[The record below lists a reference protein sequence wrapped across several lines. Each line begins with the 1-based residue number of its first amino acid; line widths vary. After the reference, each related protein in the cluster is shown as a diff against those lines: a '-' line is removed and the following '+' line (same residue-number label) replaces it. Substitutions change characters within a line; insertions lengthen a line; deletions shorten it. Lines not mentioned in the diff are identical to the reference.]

1 MRNAVRV
8 VSLLLAL
15 GGVAACGSKA
25 PPPPAAAIAAE
36 PHWQDVF
43 DTTPELLVVVRPKA
57 LTGDRIYGALLRRAI
72 ATAREKSS
80 VVAATR
86 FADAVED
93 ADEVVVGF
101 RPDTPDHAGEI
112 VLIARGVRADV
123 DPAKLVDSEGHG
135 LWTPGPSGAARELVC
150 EQDAHG
156 HPLGASLFEL
166 PGRTWVIA
174 TGAARQRA
182 RDAFAHPFARPPM
195 DLDPS
200 ALAIV
205 RIDGP
210 SLVARVAF
218 LQEYGS
224 FAAAGRHLKS
234 VTFSLPP
241 GGEGSVKGTLAYA
254 DEDAAALAEVSI
266 REHVDAVAR
275 LQKPESL
282 TWLGS
287 AKVERP
293 DTRVVMTAPLPP
305 KIVDALLSA
314 GGTSLPAVQGSGL
327 PAR

>member
-1 MRNAVRV
+1 MNRTVRAL
-8 VSLLLAL
+8 SLLLAL
-15 GGVAACGSKA
+15 GGATACASK
-25 PPPPAAAIAAE
+25 PPPPPDHASVAE
-36 PHWQDVF
+36 AHWQDVF
-43 DTTPELLVVVRPKA
+43 ETTPELLVVVRPKG
-57 LTGDRIYGALLRRAI
+57 LTQDRIYGALLRRAI
-72 ATAREKSS
+72 ATARERSS

-93 ADEVVVGF
+93 ADEVVVGL
-101 RPDTPDHAGEI
+101 RPDTPDHVGEI
-112 VLIARGVRADV
+112 VLVARGVRADI
-123 DPAKLVDSEGHG
+123 DPVKLVDSEGHG
-135 LWTPGPSGAARELVC
+135 LWTPGPNGAVRELVC

-195 DLDPS
+195 ELDPS

-218 LQEYGS
+218 LQQYGGL
-224 FAAAGRHLKS
+224 AAAGRRLKS

-241 GGEGSVKGTLAYA
+241 GGDGSVKGTLTYA
-254 DEDAAALAEVSI
+254 DEDAAAFAEVSI

-275 LQKPESL
+275 QKPEGL
-282 TWLGS
+282 TWIGS
-287 AKVERP
+287 ARVERP
-293 DTRVVMTAPLPP
+293 DTRVVLTAPLPP
-305 KIVDALLSA
+305 KLVDAFLSA
-314 GGTSLPAVQGSGL
+314 GGASLQVQGSGL
-327 PAR
+327 PAQ

>member
-1 MRNAVRV
+1 MNRTARV
-8 VSLLLAL
+8 VSLLVAL
-15 GGVAACGSKA
+15 GAVTACGAKA
-25 PPPPAAAIAAE
+25 PPPSASAIAAE

-57 LTGDRIYGALLRRAI
+57 LTQDRVYGALLRRAI
-72 ATAREKSS
+72 ATAREKSA

-93 ADEVVVGF
+93 ADEVVVGL

-112 VLIARGVRADV
+112 VLAARGVRADI
-123 DPAKLVDSEGHG
+123 DPVKLVDAEGHG
-135 LWTPGPSGAARELVC
+135 LWTPGPSGAVRELVC

-182 RDAFAHPFARPPM
+182 RDAFAHPFARPSM
-195 DLDPS
+195 ELDAS

-218 LQEYGS
+218 LQEYGGL
-224 FAAAGRHLKS
+224 AAAGRRLKS

-266 REHVDAVAR
+266 REHVDAFAR
-275 LQKPESL
+275 KKPEG
-282 TWLGS
+282 WEWFGS

-293 DTRVVMTAPLPP
+293 DKRVVMTAPLPP
-305 KIVDALLSA
+305 KLVDAFMSA
-314 GGTSLPAVQGSGL
+314 GGTSLAVQGSGL
-327 PAR
+327 PAQ

>member
-1 MRNAVRV
+1 MKKTVRV
-8 VSLLLAL
+8 LSLLFAI
-15 GGVAACGSKA
+15 GGATACASK
-25 PPPPAAAIAAE
+25 PPAAPTQAAVAE

-43 DTTPELLVVVRPKA
+43 DATPELLVVVRPKA
-57 LTGDRIYGALLRRAI
+57 LTQDRIYGALLRRAI
-72 ATAREKSS
+72 ATARERSA

-93 ADEVVVGF
+93 ADEVVAGL

-112 VLIARGVRADV
+112 VLVARGVRADI
-123 DPAKLVDSEGHG
+123 DPVKLVDSEGHG
-135 LWTPGPSGAARELVC
+135 LWAPGPSGDVRELVC

-156 HPLGASLFEL
+156 HPVGASLFEL

-182 RDAFAHPFARPPM
+182 RDAFAHPLARPPM
-195 DLDPS
+195 DLDAS

-218 LQEYGS
+218 LQEYGGL
-224 FAAAGRHLKS
+224 AAAGRRLKA

-241 GGEGSVKGTLAYA
+241 GGEGAVKATLSYA
-254 DEDAAALAEVSI
+254 DEDAAAFAQVAI
-266 REHVDAVAR
+266 QEHIDAVAR
-275 LQKPESL
+275 QKPANL
-282 TWLGS
+282 AWIGS

-293 DTRVVMTAPLPP
+293 DTRVVLTAPLPP
-305 KIVDALLSA
+305 KLIDAFLSA
-314 GGTSLPAVQGSGL
+314 GASGL
-327 PAR
+327 PAQ

>member
-1 MRNAVRV
+1 M
-8 VSLLLAL
+8 
-15 GGVAACGSKA
+15 
-25 PPPPAAAIAAE
+25 
-36 PHWQDVF
+36 
-43 DTTPELLVVVRPKA
+43 
-57 LTGDRIYGALLRRAI
+57 
-72 ATAREKSS
+72 
-80 VVAATR
+80 
-86 FADAVED
+86 
-93 ADEVVVGF
+93 
-101 RPDTPDHAGEI
+101 
-112 VLIARGVRADV
+112 
-123 DPAKLVDSEGHG
+123 
-135 LWTPGPSGAARELVC
+135 WTPGPSGAVRELVC

-195 DLDPS
+195 ELDAS

-218 LQEYGS
+218 LQEFGGLRRGGAPPQVGDLQPAS
-224 FAAAGRHLKS
+224 RRRGLGQRNAGVHRRGLRGAR
-234 VTFSLPP
+234 
-241 GGEGSVKGTLAYA
+241 GGL
-254 DEDAAALAEVSI
+254 D

-305 KIVDALLSA
+305 KLVDAFLSA
-314 GGTSLPAVQGSGL
+314 GGTSLPVQGQWAPGSVSGAYG
-327 PAR
+327 PVGAG

>member
-1 MRNAVRV
+1 MKKTLRV

-15 GGVAACGSKA
+15 GAVTGCAGK
-25 PPPPAAAIAAE
+25 PPPRAAGAIATE

-43 DTTPELLVVVRPKA
+43 DTTPELLVVVRPKG
-57 LTGDRIYGALLRRAI
+57 LTQDRVYGALLRRAI

-93 ADEVVVGF
+93 ADEVVVGL

-112 VLIARGVRADV
+112 VLVARGVRADI
-123 DPAKLVDSEGHG
+123 DPVKLVDAEGHG
-135 LWTPGPSGAARELVC
+135 LWTSGPSGAVRELVC

-156 HPLGASLFEL
+156 HPVGASLFEL

-174 TGAARQRA
+174 TGSARQRA

-195 DLDPS
+195 ELDPS

-218 LQEYGS
+218 LQEYGGL
-224 FAAAGRHLKS
+224 AAAGRRLKS
-234 VTFSLPP
+234 VTFSLTP
-241 GGEGSVKGTLAYA
+241 GGEGSVKGTLTYA
-254 DEDAAALAEVSI
+254 DEDAAAFAEVSI
-266 REHVDAVAR
+266 RKHVDAVAR
-275 LQKPESL
+275 LQKPEGL

-293 DTRVVMTAPLPP
+293 DARVVMTAPLPP
-305 KIVDALLSA
+305 KLVDAFLSA
-314 GGTSLPAVQGSGL
+314 GGTSLAVKGSGL
-327 PAR
+327 PAQ

>member
-1 MRNAVRV
+1 MKHAVRV
-8 VSLLLAL
+8 VSLLVAL
-15 GGVAACGSKA
+15 GGATACGSST
-25 PPPPAAAIAAE
+25 PTRPARVVGAE

-57 LTGDRIYGALLRRAI
+57 LTQDRIFGALLRRAI
-72 ATAREKSS
+72 ATARERSS

-93 ADEVVVGF
+93 AEEVVVGL

-112 VLIARGVRADV
+112 VLVARGVRADI
-123 DPAKLVDSEGHG
+123 DPVKLVDSEGHG
-135 LWTPGPSGAARELVC
+135 LWTLGPSGGVRELVC
-150 EQDAHG
+150 DQDAHG
-156 HPLGASLFEL
+156 HPVGASLFEL

-195 DLDPS
+195 KLDPS

-210 SLVARVAF
+210 SFVARVAF
-218 LQEYGS
+218 LQEYGGL
-224 FAAAGRHLKS
+224 AAVGRRLKS

-241 GGEGSVKGTLAYA
+241 GGEVSVKATLGYA
-254 DEDAAALAEVSI
+254 DEDAAALSEVSI

-275 LQKPESL
+275 LQKPEGL
-282 TWLGS
+282 TWIGT

-293 DTRVVMTAPLPP
+293 DTRVVLTAPLPP
-305 KIVDALLSA
+305 KLVDAFLSA
-314 GGTSLPAVQGSGL
+314 GGTSLPVQGSGL

>member
-1 MRNAVRV
+1 MRKTVRV

-15 GGVAACGSKA
+15 GGATACGSKS
-25 PPPPAAAIAAE
+25 PPAASSAIAAE

-43 DTTPELLVVVRPKA
+43 DGTPELLVVVRPKA
-57 LTGDRIYGALLRRAI
+57 LTQDRVYGALLRRAI

-93 ADEVVVGF
+93 ADEVVVGL
-101 RPDTPDHAGEI
+101 RPDAPDHAGEI
-112 VLIARGVRADV
+112 VLVARGVRADI
-123 DPAKLVDSEGHG
+123 DPAKLVDAEGHG

-195 DLDPS
+195 EVDAS

-210 SLVARVAF
+210 SLVARVPF

-224 FAAAGRHLKS
+224 FAAAGRRLKS

-254 DEDAAALAEVSI
+254 DEDSAALAEVSI

-282 TWLGS
+282 VWFGS
-287 AKVERP
+287 TKVERP
-293 DTRVVMTAPLPP
+293 DSRVVMTAPLPP
-305 KIVDALLSA
+305 KLVDAFMSA
-314 GGTSLPAVQGSGL
+314 GGTSLAVQGSGL
-327 PAR
+327 PAQ

>member
-1 MRNAVRV
+1 MRQTVRAL
-8 VSLLLAL
+8 SLLLAL
-15 GGVAACGSKA
+15 GGAAACASKP
-25 PPPPAAAIAAE
+25 PPPPAQAIAAE

-57 LTGDRIYGALLRRAI
+57 LTQDRIYGALLRRAI
-72 ATAREKSS
+72 ATARERSN

-93 ADEVVVGF
+93 ADEVVVGL
-101 RPDTPDHAGEI
+101 RPDSPDHTGEI
-112 VLIARGVRADV
+112 VLVARGVRADI
-123 DPAKLVDSEGHG
+123 DPVKLVDSEGHG
-135 LWTPGPSGAARELVC
+135 LWTPGPSGAVRELVC

-182 RDAFAHPFARPPM
+182 RDAFAHPFARPPLE
-195 DLDPS
+195 LDPS

-210 SLVARVAF
+210 SLVARVPF
-218 LQEYGS
+218 LQEYGGL
-224 FAAAGRHLKS
+224 AAAGRRLKS
-234 VTFSLPP
+234 VTFSLPQ

-254 DEDAAALAEVSI
+254 DEDSAALAQVAI
-266 REHVDAVAR
+266 QEHVDAVAR
-275 LQKPESL
+275 KKPEGL
-282 TWLGS
+282 AWIGS

-293 DTRVVMTAPLPP
+293 DTRVVMTAPLPS
-305 KIVDALLSA
+305 KLIDAFLSA
-314 GGTSLPAVQGSGL
+314 GATSAPVQGSGL
-327 PAR
+327 PAQ

>member
-1 MRNAVRV
+1 MRHTVRV
-8 VSLLLAL
+8 VTLLVAL
-15 GGVAACGSKA
+15 GGTTACAAGKP
-25 PPPPAAAIAAE
+25 PPPPARAAVAE

-57 LTGDRIYGALLRRAI
+57 LTEDRIYGALLRRAI
-72 ATAREKSS
+72 ATARERSS

-93 ADEVVVGF
+93 ADEVVVGL

-112 VLIARGVRADV
+112 MLVARGVRADI
-123 DPAKLVDSEGHG
+123 DPVKLVDSEGHG

-150 EQDAHG
+150 DQDSQG
-156 HPLGASLFEL
+156 HAVGASLFEL

-182 RDAFAHPFARPPM
+182 RDAFAHPLPRPPLE
-195 DLDPS
+195 LDPS

-210 SLVARVAF
+210 SFVAHVAF
-218 LQEYGS
+218 LQQGS
-224 FAAAGRHLKS
+224 IAAVGRRLKS
-234 VTFSLPP
+234 VTFNLPP
-241 GGEGSVKGTLAYA
+241 GGEGSVKATLSYA

-275 LQKPESL
+275 LQKPEGL
-282 TWLGS
+282 TWIGS

-305 KIVDALLSA
+305 KLVDALMSA
-314 GGTSLPAVQGSGL
+314 GGPSLPVQGSGL
-327 PAR
+327 TAR